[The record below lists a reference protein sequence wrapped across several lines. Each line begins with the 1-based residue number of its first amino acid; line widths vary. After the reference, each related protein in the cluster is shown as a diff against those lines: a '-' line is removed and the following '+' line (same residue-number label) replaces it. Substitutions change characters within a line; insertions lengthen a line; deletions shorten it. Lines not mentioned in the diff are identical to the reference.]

1 MPNVQDVLAAK
12 GSKVHTTSPG
22 TNVLDATAKMNH
34 HKIGAL
40 VVMDGDQV
48 AGIFTERDVLRRVVG
63 ASQPPEA
70 MLVAEVMTS
79 DVVCCNPDA
88 DIDEVG
94 ALMKEHRIRHVP
106 VCDRDSHLAGL
117 ISMGDINAHHAST
130 QAAQIH
136 FLNDYI
142 YGRV

>member
-1 MPNVQDVLAAK
+1 MPNVQDILDVK

-22 TNVLDATAKMNH
+22 ATVLDATAKMNH

-48 AGIFTERDVLRRVVG
+48 TGIFTERDVLRRVVG
-63 ASQPPEA
+63 ASRPPQA
-70 MLVAEVMTS
+70 MLVAEVMTGE
-79 DVVCCNPDA
+79 VVCCNTAA

-106 VCDRDSHLAGL
+106 VCDGDGRLLGL
-117 ISMGDINAHHAST
+117 ISMGDINAHHASA